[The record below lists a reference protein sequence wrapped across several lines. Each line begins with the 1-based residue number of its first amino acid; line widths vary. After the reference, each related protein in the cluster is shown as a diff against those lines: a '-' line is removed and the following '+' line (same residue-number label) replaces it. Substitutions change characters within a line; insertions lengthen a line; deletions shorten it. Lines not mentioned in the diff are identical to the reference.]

1 MNYITLADKMQQ
13 GIVSA
18 HRRPDAAAT
27 GYKLQCAGMCAAT
40 SFIASGGA
48 PLRTAPL
55 RTGCGVEVIDRL
67 NFSTRY
73 ARI

>member
-1 MNYITLADKMQQ
+1 MQQ
-13 GIVSA
+13 GIVLRPPTA
-18 HRRPDAAAT
+18 APMRRRRAT
-27 GYKLQCAGMCAAT
+27 NCNVPECVRLL
-40 SFIASGGA
+40 SFLASGGA

-67 NFSTRY
+67 NFNTRY